1 MAGRLSKLQEFE
13 LPRRGSV
20 GMSYIFEVWV
30 LLSNPCVGRRQPPGD
45 VCLAQRLALHWAVKA
60 HPYARPYL
68 AKAFLELQ
76 KATLDVKPCDDVGHE
91 EEGFRSTLIS

>member
-1 MAGRLSKLQEFE
+1 MLECHISSRFGYCSLTLALD
-13 LPRRGSV
+13 
-20 GMSYIFEVWV
+20 
-30 LLSNPCVGRRQPPGD
+30 CRQPPGD

-76 KATLDVKPCDDVGHE
+76 KATLDVKPSEDVGHE
-91 EEGFRSTLIS
+91 EEWFRSTLIS